1 MNPWRA
7 YLLLLQ
13 DLARRTGTY
22 GGMISSDLH
31 RAKSP
36 QMDAVTPTRGRETP
50 EVCTRKKEGRFPRD
64 TLAGLNPGGILPFHQ
79 DVDPLGPM
87 TSSF

>member
-13 DLARRTGTY
+13 DFARWTGTY

-31 RAKSP
+31 GAESP
-36 QMDAVTPTRGRETP
+36 QMDVVTPTRGRETP
-50 EVCTRKKEGRFPRD
+50 EACTRKKEGRCPRD
-64 TLAGLNPGGILPFHQ
+64 TLADLDPGGLAFP
-79 DVDPLGPM
+79 PGR
-87 TSSF
+87 

>member
-13 DLARRTGTY
+13 DFAQWTGTY

-31 RAKSP
+31 GAECP
-36 QMDAVTPTRGRETP
+36 QMDVVSPTRGRETL
-50 EVCTRKKEGRFPRD
+50 ETCNSKKEGCCNED
-64 TLAGLNPGGILPFHQ
+64 TPKDLDLGG
-79 DVDPLGPM
+79 
-87 TSSF
+87 SFLST